1 MIGNH
6 HRGKNQKKDSGHFP
20 CGSRNIIPFI
30 LITLFLTSCS
40 LPRDNAN
47 RKTCDLGKWNPAK
60 IDQLLHKV
68 AEIDEPGQKVVF
80 ISTAF
85 LGTPYR
91 HNTLIGN
98 TKTDE
103 LFVLRLDKVDCFTF
117 LDYVEALRRSSN
129 FSEFVENL
137 HKVRYQ
143 NGQIDFQTRNHF
155 FSQWGNTPFA
165 PLRDITSQIGGR
177 KTRWVV
183 KYLNQKEKGQ
193 VFLPGYP
200 IEKQTV
206 AFIPAEAI
214 DESMLSRLHSG
225 DYIGIYSHHSGLD
238 VSHTGIVIKKGGT
251 LFLRHASSKRWRKKV
266 RDERLLPYLAGKKG
280 LIIYRPVK
288 IKTVRP

>member
-1 MIGNH
+1 MTGNQQSQENSFR
-6 HRGKNQKKDSGHFP
+6 HRSCLAG
-20 CGSRNIIPFI
+20 RVI
-30 LITLFLTSCS
+30 LFAFCSLFLASCS
-40 LPRDNAN
+40 LPTQKNSRQEWN
-47 RKTCDLGKWNPAK
+47 LGKWSPAA
-60 IDQLLHKV
+60 IDQLLDKGQGIH
-68 AEIDEPGQKVVF
+68 DPGQKVAF

-91 HNTLIGN
+91 ANTLIGESN
-98 TKTDE
+98 TAE
-103 LFVLRLDKVDCFTF
+103 VFVLRLDCVDCFTF
-117 LDYVEALRRSSN
+117 LDNVEALRRSSN

-155 FSQWGNTPFA
+155 FSQWGNTPLA

-225 DYIGIYSHHSGLD
+225 DYIGIYCPHSGLD
-238 VSHTGIVIKKGGT
+238 VSHTGIVIKKGET

-288 IKTVRP
+288 IKTVRL